1 MPIYSIDS
9 GLPASPCATIAP
21 SALSVCAVLC
31 HRRRR
36 RRRSS
41 SGVIATLLSVAAC
54 HWYCCY
60 DVMLL
65 CGVTYNSCLGAPALS
80 EINRNWN
87 KAPARGQNEPPSI
100 LETNL
105 GPPWKYLPWS
115 ERVAILSWLTSW
127 LPKLIVASASLVWT
141 SCLWLGV
148 DVKPNDVDVIVNS
161 NSVFVASRSS
171 VIRQL
176 ESLNDLCDSDQSK
189 LSDVVSK

>member
-1 MPIYSIDS
+1 MLTFVNLLDVMLNYKRYIFHFVSLTVKKVITAVAELFCYVCTPIRSTQR
-9 GLPASPCATIAP
+9 LPASPCTTIAP

-36 RRRSS
+36 RHRSS
-41 SGVIATLLSVAAC
+41 SGVIAALLSVAAC

-65 CGVTYNSCLGAPALS
+65 CGVTYNSCVGAPALS

-87 KAPARGQNEPPSI
+87 WNKAPAREQNGPPSI

-141 SCLWLGV
+141 V
-148 DVKPNDVDVIVNS
+148 
-161 NSVFVASRSS
+161 
-171 VIRQL
+171 
-176 ESLNDLCDSDQSK
+176 CDWALTWSPTT
-189 LSDVVSK
+189 